1 MADITSADVAATMTI
16 EELFPNGF
24 ALEQF
29 SADSGITAD
38 AVQEAEA
45 EMTIDGVLVAGFTPA
60 PKTVTITL
68 QASSPSVP
76 YLRTLVQAQNSN
88 RRLYHINLTVRI
100 RATGETRQ
108 FNNGYLTSTPPM
120 PGIGKKLQPLAYG
133 FTFESA
139 E

>member
-1 MADITSADVAATMTI
+1 MADITSADVAATMTS

-24 ALEQF
+24 PLEQF

-38 AVQEAEA
+38 AVQEAET
-45 EMTIDGVLVAGFTPA
+45 EMTLDGTLVVGYTPA

-76 YLRTLVQAQNSN
+76 YLRTLAQASASN
-88 RRLYHINLTVRI
+88 RRPYAVNLTVRI

-108 FNNGYLTSTPPM
+108 FSNGYLTSTPPM

-133 FTFESA
+133 FTFESV